1 LTGDRQING
10 TFRSVICLYFT
21 TKKEN
26 MNIKLVSLVLAAL
39 FGLLACESQSQNKK
53 SKTAKAYSN
62 QFSSYWFQGKAELNS
77 YELTQARY
85 GELRQGEA
93 VLIFVTEDFSESK
106 QVKLDDPS
114 ANAKDA
120 VKVLKLNRT
129 RKFNTGIYPY
139 SMMESVFTPLDR
151 NNYPNS
157 VKVTTSS
164 QEWCGHTFSQFN
176 LDGNKF
182 NFSGKSYF
190 ESEGDEETN
199 VKTALLESELMNIIR
214 LDNERIPTGE
224 IEIIPSG
231 FFSRLTH
238 QELKVLK
245 ANASMVET
253 EQGTKVLELNYS
265 EVERKV
271 RIEFSSE
278 FPFEILGWE
287 ETYKSG
293 FGNKAKLMTTKAV
306 KKKTILFDYW
316 TKNHLKDSTY
326 RNELMLD

>member
-1 LTGDRQING
+1 
-10 TFRSVICLYFT
+10 
-21 TKKEN
+21 
-26 MNIKLVSLVLAAL
+26 MNIKLPSLILIAL

-53 SKTAKAYSN
+53 NKSVKSYSD

-106 QVKLDDPS
+106 QVKLNDPS
-114 ANAKDA
+114 SNAKDA

-129 RKFNTGIYPY
+129 RKFNTGVYPY

-151 NNYPNS
+151 NNYQNS
-157 VKVTTSS
+157 LKVTTSS
-164 QEWCGHTFSQFN
+164 QEWCGHTFSQLN
-176 LDGNKF
+176 IDGNKF

-190 ESEGDEETN
+190 ESEGDEEIN
-199 VKTALLESELMNIIR
+199 VKTVLLESELMNIIR
-214 LDNERIPTGE
+214 LDNGSIPIGE

-238 QELKVLK
+238 QERGVLK
-245 ANASMVET
+245 ANSSIIKT
-253 EQGTKVLELNYS
+253 KQNTKVLELNYS

-271 RIEFSSE
+271 RIEFSNE

-293 FGNKAKLMTTKAV
+293 FGKEAKLMTTKAV
-306 KKKTILFDYW
+306 KKKTILLDYW

-326 RNELMLD
+326 RRELMLDGN

>member
-1 LTGDRQING
+1 MD
-10 TFRSVICLYFT
+10 
-21 TKKEN
+21 
-26 MNIKLVSLVLAAL
+26 IKPSTLVLVAL
-39 FGLLACESQSQNKK
+39 LGLLACESQSQNKK
-53 SKTAKAYSN
+53 SKPAKSYSN
-62 QFSSYWFQGKAELNS
+62 QFASYWFQGKAELNS
-77 YELTQARY
+77 YELTQPRY

-114 ANAKDA
+114 SNTKDA

-129 RKFNTGIYPY
+129 RKFNTGVYPY

-151 NNYPNS
+151 NNYQNS
-157 VKVTTSS
+157 LKVTTSS
-164 QEWCGHTFSQFN
+164 QEWCGHTFSQLN
-176 LDGNKF
+176 LDGNQF

-199 VKTALLESELMNIIR
+199 VKNALLESELMNIIR
-214 LDNERIPTGE
+214 LDNANIPVGE

-238 QELKVLK
+238 QELGVLK
-245 ANASMVET
+245 ANASIIET
-253 EQGTKVLELNYS
+253 KQDSKILDLSYL
-265 EVERKV
+265 EVERNVK
-271 RIEFSSE
+271 IEFSRE

-293 FGNKAKLMTTKAV
+293 FGKEAKLMTTKAL
-306 KKKTILFDYW
+306 KKKTILLDYW
-316 TKNHLKDSTY
+316 TKNHVKDSTY
-326 RNELMLD
+326 RNELMLDGN

>member
-1 LTGDRQING
+1 
-10 TFRSVICLYFT
+10 
-21 TKKEN
+21 
-26 MNIKLVSLVLAAL
+26 MNIRLLTAMMVVLL
-39 FGLLACESQSQNKK
+39 GFFSCKTQSQNKK
-53 SKTAKAYSN
+53 TKSATEYSN
-62 QFSSYWFQGKAELNS
+62 QFSSYWFQGKAELTS

-85 GELRQGEA
+85 GELRQGDA

-114 ANAKDA
+114 SNAKDA
-120 VKVLKLNRT
+120 VKVLKLNST

-157 VKVTTSS
+157 LKVTTSS
-164 QEWCGHTFSQFN
+164 QEWCGHTFSQLN
-176 LDGNKF
+176 LVGNKF

-190 ESEGDEETN
+190 ESEGDEEMS
-199 VKTALLESELMNIIR
+199 VKTALLESELLSIIR
-214 LDNERIPTGE
+214 LDNENIPTGE

-231 FFSRLTH
+231 FFTRLAH
-238 QELKVLK
+238 QELRVFRARSSLTDSEEGNKL
-245 ANASMVET
+245 
-253 EQGTKVLELNYS
+253 LELNYADL
-265 EVERKV
+265 ERKV

-293 FGNKAKLMTTKAV
+293 FGKKAKLMTTKAV
-306 KKKTILFDYW
+306 KKKTILLDYW
-316 TKNHLKDSTY
+316 TKNHLQDSTY
-326 RNELMLD
+326 RQELMLD